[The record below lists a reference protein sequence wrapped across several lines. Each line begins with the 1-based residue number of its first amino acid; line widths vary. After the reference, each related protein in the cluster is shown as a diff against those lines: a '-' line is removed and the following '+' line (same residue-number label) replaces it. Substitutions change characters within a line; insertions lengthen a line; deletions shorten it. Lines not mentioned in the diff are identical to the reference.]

1 MLFPVDVSLYLT
13 LISVS
18 LFHIF
23 LFVLTFF
30 FPFQFGYFL
39 LFSTIMSHVVDDRAA
54 AFLEEVRR
62 AMEVSRQEAGVPAPT
77 VSPSL
82 ADVAAAVRE
91 SGLAGALNNIAART
105 ISHGVR
111 FSTFFAE
118 FYRYCVLLSYFQF
131 AMLDLFHRSFS
142 YHDLF
147 VP

>member
-1 MLFPVDVSLYLT
+1 MS
-13 LISVS
+13 
-18 LFHIF
+18 
-23 LFVLTFF
+23 
-30 FPFQFGYFL
+30 
-39 LFSTIMSHVVDDRAA
+39 SHVVDDRAA

-118 FYRYCVLLSYFQF
+118 FDRYCVVIFNLQF
-131 AMLDLFHRSFS
+131 
-142 YHDLF
+142 
-147 VP
+147 

>member
-23 LFVLTFF
+23 LLVLTFF

-39 LFSTIMSHVVDDRAA
+39 SIFFFIMAHIVDDRSS
-54 AFLEEVRR
+54 AFLEEVRK
-62 AMEVSRQEAGVPAPT
+62 AIEASRQEAGLPSPT
-77 VSPSL
+77 VAPSL

-111 FSTFFAE
+111 F
-118 FYRYCVLLSYFQF
+118 
-131 AMLDLFHRSFS
+131 LFINLH
-142 YHDLF
+142 
-147 VP
+147 

>member
-1 MLFPVDVSLYLT
+1 MLCIFLS
-13 LISVS
+13 
-18 LFHIF
+18 IF
-23 LFVLTFF
+23 LFEFFFFCVISCKCITVSYLDFCFFFSHFSLVLTFSF
-30 FPFQFGYFL
+30 AFQFGYFL

-118 FYRYCVLLSYFQF
+118 FYRYYVVIFNLQC
-131 AMLDLFHRSFS
+131 
-142 YHDLF
+142 
-147 VP
+147 

>member
-1 MLFPVDVSLYLT
+1 
-13 LISVS
+13 
-18 LFHIF
+18 
-23 LFVLTFF
+23 LTFSF
-30 FPFQFGYFL
+30 AFQFGYFL

>member
-1 MLFPVDVSLYLT
+1 L
-13 LISVS
+13 
-18 LFHIF
+18 
-23 LFVLTFF
+23 VLTFSF
-30 FPFQFGYFL
+30 AFQFGYFL

-82 ADVAAAVRE
+82 ADIAAAVRE

-118 FYRYCVLLSYFQF
+118 FYRYCVLFSYFQF

>member
-1 MLFPVDVSLYLT
+1 
-13 LISVS
+13 
-18 LFHIF
+18 
-23 LFVLTFF
+23 
-30 FPFQFGYFL
+30 
-39 LFSTIMSHVVDDRAA
+39 MSHVVDDRAA

-111 FSTFFAE
+111 FPKL
-118 FYRYCVLLSYFQF
+118 YK
-131 AMLDLFHRSFS
+131 SFS
-142 YHDLF
+142 GF
-147 VP
+147 IGTV